1 MINRLVHGSLFC
13 LTLLFLLSVSI
24 LPNVSAS
31 GISEVDVARDF
42 LYEVAKIN
50 SSECKVYWSGIVSS
64 SISVSPAKI
73 VEFEDAVL
81 TFPGGNGSAKTFGNS
96 VTIKARILCGE
107 KSLEALFLFTNGV
120 LEWYRLYASGSLN
133 LSNTHSRSSA
143 LANELRQYLSRAIEV
158 ANTLQKLINVSEGY
172 YAKFAK
178 MIEEAMA
185 SGSFSV
191 EDSEGALTIKLK
203 DDPLYYVR
211 VRFEEKV
218 LGVRVPFRAIELEIS
233 RDGVVSGFINSI
245 SIYQIATIEIRV
257 PRGEALS
264 TAMSYIERY
273 AKKVGVSI
281 VNVSISLVFE
291 RDYDGLRGGGP
302 LKLYPVWHID
312 AKFDRVICCY
322 VFGYAVSMWADTGEV
337 FYAVPQGYYGP
348 SPSDSGRSS
357 VSMILILLLTI
368 SISIPLTSLILLR
381 KVVRG

>member
-1 MINRLVHGSLFC
+1 MIKKLVHGSFFC
-13 LTLLFLLSVSI
+13 LTLLLLLSVSI
-24 LPNVSAS
+24 LPNVNAS
-31 GISEVDVARDF
+31 GISEVDVARNF

-50 SSECKVYWSGIVSS
+50 SSECMVYWSGIESS
-64 SISVSPAKI
+64 SISVSPVKI
-73 VEFEDAVL
+73 VESEDAVL
-81 TFPGGNGSAKTFGNS
+81 TFPGGNGSAKTFGDR

-107 KSLEALFLFTNGV
+107 SESLEASFLFTNGV
-120 LEWYRLYASGSLN
+120 LEWYRLYALGSLN
-133 LSNTHSRSSA
+133 LSNTYSRSSA
-143 LANELRQYLSRAIEV
+143 LANELRQYLSRVIEV
-158 ANTLQKLINVSEGY
+158 TNTLQKLINVSEGY

-191 EDSEGALTIKLK
+191 EDSEGALIIELK
-203 DDPLYYVR
+203 DDSLYYVR

-273 AKKVGVSI
+273 AKKMGVNI

-291 RDYDGLRGGGP
+291 KDYDGLRGGGP

-312 AKFDRVICCY
+312 VKFDRVICCY

-348 SPSDSGRSS
+348 PPSDSGRSPA
-357 VSMILILLLTI
+357 SMILILLLTI
-368 SISIPLTSLILLR
+368 TIPLTSLILLR